1 VTGDSEM
8 NPEEIQVVH
17 GGDSSASLESPRL
30 ADLVERIPEG
40 WTRATY
46 RGRPYGLSRTTR
58 VGGRSISVSAVEL
71 GGQDLISANVYR
83 TRRDDVLRACEM
95 PDAKVLAFLREW
107 TPA

>member
-1 VTGDSEM
+1 MGDSESS
-8 NPEEIQVVH
+8 PQEIPSVH
-17 GGDSSASLESPRL
+17 DGGTSASLGSPRL

-40 WTRATY
+40 WTRASY
-46 RGRPYGLSRTTR
+46 RGRAYGLSRTTR
-58 VGGRSISVSAVEL
+58 VGGRSISVTAAEL

-83 TRRDDVLRACEM
+83 TRRDDVLRSCEM